1 MTEKQTE
8 FGIEIK
14 KVRSGKGKGLREVA
28 ESSGIGRTTI
38 SDLENGADPRLSTA
52 IGLCR
57 DLGVKLST
65 VLRRIGE

>member
-8 FGIEIK
+8 FGIEVK

-38 SDLENGADPRLSTA
+38 SDLENGADPRS
-52 IGLCR
+52 
-57 DLGVKLST
+57 
-65 VLRRIGE
+65 